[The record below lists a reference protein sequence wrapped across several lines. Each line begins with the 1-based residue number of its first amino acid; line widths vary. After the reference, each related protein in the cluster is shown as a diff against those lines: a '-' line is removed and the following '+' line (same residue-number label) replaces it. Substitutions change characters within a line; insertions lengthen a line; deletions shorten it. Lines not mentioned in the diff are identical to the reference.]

1 MKYPHCKD
9 CVFLA
14 PGYAKDATGL
24 SYPEGMSICRNYN
37 KQYENHDARLL
48 VKKTYVA
55 CGYFIDKNFWKTT
68 DRETLNDMI
77 KQIKRDTLPLP
88 INWSVIE
95 AFMEKLK

>member
-14 PGYAKDATGL
+14 PGTAKDLTGL

-37 KQYENHDARLL
+37 KQYGNHDARLL

-55 CGYFIDKNFWKTT
+55 CGYFIDKDYWKTT
-68 DRETLNDMI
+68 DKESLSDKM
-77 KQIKRDTLPLP
+77 KQIKLDMLPLP
-88 INWSVIE
+88 INWFEIK